1 MASPRGLSGSLGIDN
16 EGTLMRENLSQR
28 PDHLPLPIDEG
39 GASHLEGAFLPD
51 LNLASTDGASVNP
64 ARLKGQWVLYIY
76 PMTGRPDIPLP
87 EGWDAIPGARGCT
100 PQACGFR
107 DHYAELKQ
115 LNAGVFGLSTQ
126 QTTEYQ
132 REARDRLHLPFQL
145 LSDSALL
152 MKAALG
158 LPTFRVAGML
168 LYKRLTLIAQDGQIR
183 KLFYPVFPPDR
194 NAHDVLAWLRAGA

>member
-1 MASPRGLSGSLGIDN
+1 
-16 EGTLMRENLSQR
+16 MRENLLQL
-28 PDHLPLPIDEG
+28 PDQLPVPIDEG
-39 GASHLEGAFLPD
+39 GASHLEGALLPD
-51 LNLASTDGASVNP
+51 LDLPSTDGASVNP

-115 LNAGVFGLSTQ
+115 LNVGVFGLSTQ
-126 QTTEYQ
+126 TTEHQ

-158 LPTFRVAGML
+158 LPTFRAAGMQ

-194 NAHDVLAWLRAGA
+194 NAHDVLAWLRSGA